1 MNFSNLEQET
11 SALAFLREVLLKPKF
26 ENLKQLSLISF
37 TNGNATIEALCT
49 LLEEDCPEFIQNLET
64 FEINGINLEG
74 DQIFDRL
81 NTVLLKMT
89 KLEHIKLVGTAIA
102 ENLGELSAAFRR
114 PQLKSIN
121 L

>member
-1 MNFSNLEQET
+1 M
-11 SALAFLREVLLKPKF
+11 LLKPKF
-26 ENLKQLSLISF
+26 ENLKQLSLIGF
-37 TNGNATIEALCT
+37 DNGNATINALHT
-49 LLEEDCPEFIQNLET
+49 LLEEDCPEFIQNLEI
-64 FEINGINLEG
+64 FEINGIHYLEG

-89 KLEHIKLVGTAIA
+89 KLEHIKLVGTSIA
-102 ENLGELSAAFRR
+102 ENLGDLSAAFKR